1 MSPRLPLLFGVH
13 AHQPVGNFDAVIDDA
28 HVRCYR
34 PFLRTLH
41 RYPAFR
47 FAAHFSGWLLD
58 RLAARHPEDIALL
71 GEMVARG
78 QVEMFGAGDCEP
90 VLAAIPARDRLTQLD
105 ALSRKL
111 EARFGARPTGA
122 WLTERVWEPSVVP
135 ALASAGIRYVMVD
148 DYHLLATGMEPAGL
162 DGFLT
167 TEEDGARLDVFPISE
182 ALRYRL
188 PFSPAEEAV
197 AWLEAQAADGM
208 RAAVYFDDIEKFGIW
223 PDTWDWV
230 YAHGWLERFIEGVLA
245 SPVLASQTYA
255 QFHARQRTRG
265 VVYLPTVSYSEMNEW
280 TLPPA
285 AASRY
290 AALRE
295 RCATEDRPLLR
306 GGIWRNFL
314 SRYAEAN
321 WMHKRMLGLSARLA
335 ASPLAGEPTLMGLL
349 HAAQANDAYWHGL
362 FGGLYL
368 PHLRRAVWRSL
379 LTLEAAL
386 DRGSPARPA
395 GRGDIDF
402 DGWDEFFLANH
413 ELQAVVRDDGR
424 AAVHELSSYVL
435 SHNFGDTL
443 RRYPEHYHRTS
454 EGPAPHP
461 EQPALGGIAS
471 AHDRQLSKTAI
482 TVADLATDAS
492 GRLFGTDELIDPNG
506 HVHPLR
512 AWQLVGCETGQLVF
526 VHALGAARLEK
537 RWRLDGHGLAL
548 EYSGDLP
555 AGSRLQLDL
564 HLALPSCDGFGGR
577 FVLAEGRIPGGFGS
591 SLVLE
596 DADRLLLEDAELGG
610 RLTLSVDGSCRW
622 EAVPFHTVSQSEAGL
637 EKIMQGV
644 ALRLLLAPGA
654 LRLAL
659 RLEAIPSW
667 L

>member
-1 MSPRLPLLFGVH
+1 MSARLPLLFGVH
-13 AHQPVGNFDAVIDDA
+13 AHQPVGNFDTVIDDA
-28 HVRCYR
+28 HVRCYG

-41 RYPAFR
+41 RYPGFR

-58 RLAARHPEDIALL
+58 RLAARHPEDMALL
-71 GEMVARG
+71 GDMVARG

-135 ALASAGIRYVMVD
+135 ALAGAGIRYVMVD
-148 DYHLLATGMEPAGL
+148 DYHLLATGRAPTDL

-167 TEEDGARLDVFPISE
+167 TEEDGTSLDLFPISE

-197 AWLEAQAADGM
+197 AWLEGQAAAGM

-230 YAHGWLERFIEGVLA
+230 YARGWLERFIEGVLA
-245 SPVLASQTYA
+245 SPVLEPQTYA
-255 QFHARQRTRG
+255 GFHARHRTRG

-285 AASRY
+285 AARRY

-295 RCATEDRPLLR
+295 SLAAEERPFLR

-314 SRYAEAN
+314 SRYEEAN
-321 WMHKRMLGLSARLA
+321 WMHKRMLGLSGRLA
-335 ASPLAGEPTLMGLL
+335 ASSQAGDPALLELL

-368 PHLRRAVWRSL
+368 PHLRRSVWRSL
-379 LTLEAAL
+379 LMLEAAL
-386 DRGSPARPA
+386 DRVSPARPD
-395 GRGDIDF
+395 GRGDHDF
-402 DGWDEFFLANH
+402 DGRDEFFLTNEAM
-413 ELQAVVRDDGR
+413 QAVVRDDGL

-435 SHNFGDTL
+435 AHNLGDTL

-454 EGPAPHP
+454 EGPAAP
-461 EQPALGGIAS
+461 QPDAIQHGIAS
-471 AHDRQLSKTAI
+471 AHDRQLSKAVI
-482 TVADLATDAS
+482 TLEDLAIDVT
-492 GRLFGTDELIDPNG
+492 GRLFGTDSLVDGSG
-506 HVHPLR
+506 HAYALK
-512 AWQLVGCETGQLVF
+512 AWQLVGCEPGQLVF
-526 VHALGAARLEK
+526 THALGASRLEK
-537 RWRLDGHGLAL
+537 RWQLDGHGLRLA
-548 EYSGDLP
+548 YAGDLP
-555 AGSRLQLDL
+555 LGSRLEVAL
-564 HLALPSCDGFGGR
+564 HLAMPSCDGFGGR
-577 FVLAEGRIPGGFGS
+577 FVLADGHIPGGFGS
-591 SLVLE
+591 PLILE
-596 DADRLLLEDAELGG
+596 SSDRLLLEDAALGG
-610 RLTLSVDGSCRW
+610 RVTLALDEPGRW
-622 EAVPFHTVSQSEAGL
+622 EAAPLHTVSQSEAGL

-654 LRLAL
+654 RRVGLH
-659 RLEAIPSW
+659 LEAIPPW